1 MKIYDVTRPV
11 YNEMAIFGG
20 DPKVYFERVQSTA
33 NGGFCNLGKIDFGL
47 HTGTHVDSP
56 FHFLADGADLDH
68 VPLEHFIGKARVIEF
83 DDSVTVI
90 TRELLEPFAPRKGE
104 RLLLK
109 TANSFRDPDAGFD
122 PDYVPIDASLAEY
135 VAECG
140 ILTLGVDF
148 QTVGKG
154 ADIGVCHRTLFNA
167 GICIIEGL
175 RLAEVPAGE
184 YLLSALPLR
193 ITGAEGC
200 PVRAVLIV
208 DPE

>member
-1 MKIYDVTRPV
+1 MRIYDVTRPV

-33 NGGFCNLGKIDFGL
+33 EGGFLQPRQNRVRPAHRHACRQPVSLPCGRSG
-47 HTGTHVDSP
+47 SRP
-56 FHFLADGADLDH
+56 CS
-68 VPLEHFIGKARVIEF
+68 LEHFIGRARVIEF
-83 DDSVTVI
+83 DAPLI
-90 TRELLEPFAPRKGE
+90 TRAELEPYAPKRGE
-104 RLLLK
+104 RILLK
-109 TANSFRDPDAGFD
+109 SANSFRDPDAGFD
-122 PDYVPIDASLAEY
+122 PNYVAIDRSLAEY

-154 ADIGVCHRTLFNA
+154 ADIGVCHRTLFEA

-184 YLLSALPLR
+184 YMLSALPLR
-193 ITGAEGC
+193 ITGAEGS
-200 PVRAVLIV
+200 PVRAVLIS
-208 DPE
+208 E